1 MSTIGEQVYLSRR
14 NLLALLSKLDR
25 VKAGGTSARTIIKT
39 DDKHPKYPQS
49 TPVIFVTALED
60 EEYYTDRRPGPM
72 HPADED
78 RMDQE
83 YRGVNE
89 GRAERHS
96 NNHSNGTLPQRCG
109 D

>member
-25 VKAGGTSARTIIKT
+25 VKAGGTSALGRTHGRTIIKT

-89 GRAERHS
+89 GRAE
-96 NNHSNGTLPQRCG
+96 
-109 D
+109 

>member
-25 VKAGGTSARTIIKT
+25 VKAGGTSGRTIIKT

-49 TPVIFVTALED
+49 TQVIFVTALED

-89 GRAERHS
+89 GRAE
-96 NNHSNGTLPQRCG
+96 
-109 D
+109 